1 MLRGGAERQV
11 DMRRSLTLLATVMV
25 LIGLIAAPA
34 AADPPTEAP
43 FLAEFTDVDPCTGLE
58 MDITVMGTFFDHI
71 GHNNNF
77 VGRIGERT
85 GFTSSG
91 YVLVGG
97 HDNFRANKN
106 GVSGT
111 FKDVWRNPDNGDKI
125 QATGRFLEVKGDVV
139 IDRFDL
145 RCVGGPTILP
155 S

>member
-1 MLRGGAERQV
+1 
-11 DMRRSLTLLATVMV
+11 MRRSFTLLATVMILV
-25 LIGLIAAPA
+25 GLMAAPA
-34 AADPPTEAP
+34 AADKPTESP
-43 FLAEFTDVDPCTGLE
+43 YLDEFTDVDPCTGLE
-58 MDITVMGTFFDHI
+58 MDITVMGTFFDHV

-77 VGRIGERT
+77 VGHIGERS

-97 HDNFRANKN
+97 HDNFRAHRN

-111 FKDVWRNPDNGDKI
+111 FKDVWRNPDNGDKM
-125 QATGRFLEVKGDVV
+125 QATGRFLEVKGAVV